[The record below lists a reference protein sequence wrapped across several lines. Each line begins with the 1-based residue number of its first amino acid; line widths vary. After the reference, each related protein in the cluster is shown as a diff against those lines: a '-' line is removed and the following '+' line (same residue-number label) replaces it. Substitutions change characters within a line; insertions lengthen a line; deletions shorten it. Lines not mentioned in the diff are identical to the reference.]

1 MRNIACG
8 AQYFHLTAV
17 GIELRSHD
25 TGLFGCFQDN
35 RTRAVAKQHTGTA
48 IIPVEYAGKHFC
60 ADDQRGLGTPSTNE
74 GIGGRQRIDKAAA
87 NRLHVECRP
96 ALGTKISLHQT
107 GRAWQDEVRRGWRTD
122 EEVELVG
129 LDSGLIRGALPPP

>member
-1 MRNIACG
+1 MVAHPLAMRNIAGG

-87 NRLHVECRP
+87 NRSEERRVGKECVSTCRY
-96 ALGTKISLHQT
+96 
-107 GRAWQDEVRRGWRTD
+107 RW
-122 EEVELVG
+122 
-129 LDSGLIRGALPPP
+129 